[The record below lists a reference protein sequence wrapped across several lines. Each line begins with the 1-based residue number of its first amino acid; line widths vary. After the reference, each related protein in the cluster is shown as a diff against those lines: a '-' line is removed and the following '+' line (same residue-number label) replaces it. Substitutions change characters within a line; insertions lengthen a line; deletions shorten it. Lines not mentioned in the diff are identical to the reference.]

1 MVDKRPSAPHRGDVI
16 VFVFP
21 PDSTKDFVKRVIG
34 LGARDTYC
42 GLERHCLP
50 ERTAMTEQYGRFEV
64 PPEDRSPRSP
74 MDGPACAEVG
84 AQKHDVFVPMLHH
97 HRVVVARRR
106 GRPLAWPSNEMFAL
120 IGESEPFTLLNNSLT
135 CRLHGR
141 VNSTGRVRRAFDN
154 A

>member
-1 MVDKRPSAPHRGDVI
+1 MIEPYA
-16 VFVFP
+16 
-21 PDSTKDFVKRVIG
+21 
-34 LGARDTYC
+34 
-42 GLERHCLP
+42 
-50 ERTAMTEQYGRFEV
+50 RFEV
-64 PPEDRSPRSP
+64 PPEHRSPLSP